1 MQDLR
6 EANSTSRTS
15 ELERQLRDFQ
25 QREENFQ
32 RQLRDTQRREQ
43 REFTKTV
50 QRASGTGTER
60 SKAAYGVAAA

>member
-32 RQLRDTQRREQ
+32 RQSRDTQQ
-43 REFTKTV
+43 REENL
-50 QRASGTGTER
+50 QRQFRELREYSRRYQAITTGIT
-60 SKAAYGVAAA
+60 